1 MIGELTKEEVNRKLL
16 HILVVI
22 LPVGI
27 FYCPVLFYISRNY
40 MFWGIFALLIFSL
53 VVEFLRLKTSFFSK
67 WFSIFFSQMLRD
79 EEKERLTG
87 ATYVFG
93 GSALCSLISIHSEI
107 AAVAAFIS
115 FTLFILGDA
124 AAAIVG
130 KAIGRMKI
138 GNKTLEG
145 AAGCFL
151 VCVILLSSF
160 FSLFP
165 YLIVIWGGQFSLFE
179 IIIISAFVSSLEF
192 FPIKLGRF
200 VLNDN
205 LYVAPLSSFIIM
217 MFH

>member
-27 FYCPVLFYISRNY
+27 FYCPLFFDISRNY
-40 MFWGIFALLIFSL
+40 MFWGTFALLIISL
-53 VVEFLRLKTSFFSK
+53 LVEFLRLKTSFFSK
-67 WFSIFFSQMLRD
+67 WFRIFFSQMLRV

-138 GNKTLEG
+138 GKKTLEG
-145 AAGCFL
+145 AIGCFIL
-151 VCVILLSSF
+151 CVILSSSF
-160 FSLFP
+160 FSFLP
-165 YLIVIWGGQFSLFE
+165 CLIDIWGGQLSSFQIILIPSL
-179 IIIISAFVSSLEF
+179 ITSLEF

-205 LYVAPLSSFIIM
+205 LYVAPLTSIIIIII
-217 MFH
+217 H